1 MFSIKII
8 EFLKQIL
15 KGMAKYDQE
24 LMKKNGKTFGFLS
37 NSRLILFTVD
47 AKLIKAITVKDFN
60 YFVNRN
66 QVHFFIKANLL
77 DHISYFIYRQH
88 PHC

>member
-8 EFLKQIL
+8 EFLKQII

-24 LMKKNGKTFGFLS
+24 LIQKIGKTFGFYS
-37 NSRLILFTVD
+37 NSRLILFTID
-47 AKLIKAITVKDFN
+47 TKLIKAITIKDFN

-66 QVHFFIKANLL
+66 QVHF
-77 DHISYFIYRQH
+77 SY
-88 PHC
+88 